1 MAFINMVLVD
11 AAFHISFGRNEQLVY
26 KLMLSPI
33 AAQVGPYSVA
43 AVARE
48 GIIKQ
53 TTLHDES
60 NVPLYIGNIDVP
72 MGDTATLDEIV
83 DFYNDIVDNA
93 NVKEYPTII
102 LALPKLAVSTADNG
116 STGLLVIQESE
127 GPRVF
132 ASLSNKVDLQD
143 RLSCTKHVNIHGID
157 PMIGSMVDHLHFA
170 QQIIS
175 AMSLLTNPAAAA
187 TQESVVQALMEEFD
201 EESPY

>member
-1 MAFINMVLVD
+1 MAFIKMVLVD
-11 AAFHISFGRNEQLVY
+11 AAFHISFGRNEQQVY

-33 AAQVGPYSVA
+33 AAQVGAYAVA

-53 TTLHDES
+53 TTLHDEAS
-60 NVPLYIGNIDVP
+60 VPLYICNIDVP

-93 NVKEYPTII
+93 NAEEYPTIV

-116 STGLLVIQESE
+116 ATGLLVIQESE

-132 ASLSNKVDLQD
+132 ASLNNKADLQD
-143 RLSCTKHVNIHGID
+143 RLSCVKHVNIHGID
-157 PMIGSMVDHLHFA
+157 PMIGSMVDHSHFA

-201 EESPY
+201 EESSH